1 MRKVQSEDDDSN
13 LPLDVQDVLAVTG
26 HEYYPE
32 WCALN
37 TKYNNSMALAVDAET
52 PDVSDAVVVPVP
64 VVSDAHGLEL
74 DFGQKSTVLKRRS
87 NESADERAGLTQDAQ
102 TRGLHTNELGF
113 DFDARVPEV
122 DDLRAADLLGVS
134 GERVPPDSIIQ
145 DSTEGMTN
153 EAVWKEFMF
162 VTGLEYSFEQFMSE
176 WDNVNGG
183 GALTLADY
191 DSFRYT
197 LVSSPRPI
205 PSVSG
210 VNNALSSSITTSSPK
225 ATLDEGVVNDGR

>member
-1 MRKVQSEDDDSN
+1 M
-13 LPLDVQDVLAVTG
+13 
-26 HEYYPE
+26 
-32 WCALN
+32 
-37 TKYNNSMALAVDAET
+37 
-52 PDVSDAVVVPVP
+52 
-64 VVSDAHGLEL
+64 
-74 DFGQKSTVLKRRS
+74 
-87 NESADERAGLTQDAQ
+87 
-102 TRGLHTNELGF
+102 
-113 DFDARVPEV
+113 
-122 DDLRAADLLGVS
+122 
-134 GERVPPDSIIQ
+134 RVPPDSIIQ

-191 DSFRYT
+191 DSFHYT